1 MNEQDQQLNRSD
13 VFEVNGVQFQA
24 AIQSPIPIP
33 ILPWRKIPVKFGMFV
48 TNQTS
53 TRLYFNR
60 SGSLLLMLVDEAG
73 REIAVDSDILR
84 PEIRSQPGYFV
95 ETTETQFFNFDS
107 SIYRNFC
114 NLQLK
119 TFGEAD
125 GFYYFRNLKSSH
137 YQISII
143 YEIQESWSR
152 LLRRKRDDNYS
163 GKGWWGKVTIP
174 VNFHIGYK

>member
-33 ILPWRKIPVKFGMFV
+33 ILPWRKVPVTLGMFV

-60 SGSLLLMLVDEAG
+60 SGSLLLRLVDERG
-73 REIAVDSDILR
+73 QEIAVDSNIIR
-84 PEIRSQPGYFV
+84 PEIRREPCYFV
-95 ETTETQFFNFDS
+95 EAKKTKLFNFDS

-114 NLQLK
+114 KIQLK
-119 TFGEAD
+119 TFGEAA
-125 GFYYFRNLKSSH
+125 GFYYFRNLNPGN
-137 YQISII
+137 YQILIL
-143 YEIQESWSR
+143 YEIEESWS
-152 LLRRKRDDNYS
+152 LTPDQERDDEYS

-174 VNFHIGYK
+174 VKFSIGYK